1 MQNWGNAN
9 DDGGSLLKF
18 IIPSVIGVLLFLIPV
33 QFQGESMIVVGI
45 FVNYS
50 QDGLKHFLP
59 YLMTAMIAFPTAI
72 SLWNALFPVR
82 WIQESP
88 TWRRIFTTTRFWL
101 TVRLAGAL
109 FAVMTLFNLGPE
121 IVCSP
126 DTGGNILFSLLPTCG
141 MWFFVAGLFLPLLT
155 DYGIMDFVSTILK
168 NIARPLFRVPGRSLI
183 DCFSSWIGSG
193 VCGAYLTISQYETGC
208 YTAREAA
215 VIVTNFSVVSISFCS
230 AIAQHLKITQV
241 FAQYYLTIF
250 LTGFLCAVITPRIRP
265 LNRICD
271 LYNPECGRQVSE
283 TVPENTGKLAWGYRL
298 ALQRASGAPSFK
310 GFLIKGLTTAF
321 DLIANTAPILMA
333 FGTAAL
339 ILTQYT
345 MLFDIMAYPFKLL
358 LQLFSIPYAAEAAP
372 AMILGF
378 ADQYLPVIVGAMIP
392 SFYTRFII
400 GCVAVIQVIYITEIG
415 AMILTSKLPLKLWHL
430 FVIFLERTLISLP
443 LVILFAKLFSIQ

>member
-1 MQNWGNAN
+1 MQNWGTAN
-9 DDGGSLLKF
+9 DDGGSGLKF
-18 IIPSVIGVLLFLIPV
+18 IIPSVIGVILFLIPI
-33 QFQGESMIVVGI
+33 QFRGESMIVVGI
-45 FVNYS
+45 FVNYF
-50 QDGLKHFLP
+50 QDILEHFLP
-59 YLMTAMIAFPTAI
+59 YMMTAMIAVPTAI

-101 TVRLAGAL
+101 AVRLAGAL
-109 FAVMTLFNLGPE
+109 LAVMTLFDIGPR
-121 IVCSP
+121 IICSP
-126 DTGGNILFSLLPTCG
+126 GTGGNILFSLLPTCG

-168 NIARPLFRVPGRSLI
+168 NIARPLFHVPGRSLI

-215 VIVTNFSVVSISFCS
+215 GNATNFSVVSISFCS
-230 AIAQHLKITQV
+230 AIAQYLKISQV
-241 FAQYYLTIF
+241 FALYYLTIF
-250 LTGFLCAVITPRIRP
+250 LTGFLCALITPRIWP
-265 LNRICD
+265 LSRMSD
-271 LYNPECGRQVSE
+271 HYNPECGRQASE
-283 TVPENTGKLAWGYRL
+283 AVPENVGRLQWGYRL

-339 ILTQYT
+339 ILTEYT
-345 MLFDIMAYPFKLL
+345 MLFDIMSYPFKIL

-400 GCVAVIQVIYITEIG
+400 GCVAVLQVIYITEIG
-415 AMILTSKLPLKLWHL
+415 AMILTSKLPLKLWQM

-443 LVILFAKLFSIQ
+443 VVILFANLFSIQ